1 MSIQEQAKVA
11 KGDLLGGV
19 PTNGAVPDT
28 SISLVD
34 ENKEAADERF
44 YYATQWQLIRWRFG
58 RHKVAMIALIL
69 LIVLYVLAIFAEF
82 FSPYTEQTRFDGYQQ
97 GPPVAI
103 HIWGPKGLQRP
114 FVY

>member
-1 MSIQEQAKVA
+1 MSIQEQTKIT
-11 KGDLLGGV
+11 KGGLLVGI
-19 PTNGAVPDT
+19 PANGATPDT
-28 SISLVD
+28 GISLID

-82 FSPYTEQTRFDGYQQ
+82 FSPYF
-97 GPPVAI
+97 
-103 HIWGPKGLQRP
+103 
-114 FVY
+114 